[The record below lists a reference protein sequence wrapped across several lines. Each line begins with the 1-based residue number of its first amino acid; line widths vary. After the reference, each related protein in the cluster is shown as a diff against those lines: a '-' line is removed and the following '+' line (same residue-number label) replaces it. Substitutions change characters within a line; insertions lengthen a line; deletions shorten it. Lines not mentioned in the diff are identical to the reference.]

1 MTPGEI
7 PLRASG
13 TGRPEGEGATS
24 VIDFFLHRPVFASVC
39 ALFII
44 LAGLISIPTLPVA
57 QFPQVAPP
65 VITVSTQYI
74 GANAQSAEASVT
86 TPLEEAINGV
96 DGLRYI
102 SSTTTSD
109 GTSTIVAT
117 FALDR
122 SIDLAANDVQ
132 TQVNNTIGRLPGAV
146 RAAGLTLAKNSG
158 TFVIAMGLASND
170 ARLDRVFISNYAA
183 NNIVDVLK
191 RIRGVNDVRIF
202 GERRYAM
209 RLWLDPVRLN
219 QSHLTASDVVN
230 ALTSQ
235 NVDVAAGAIGS
246 APVATDQPYQISVR
260 ALGRMTDPSQFAN
273 MILRANPDGG
283 FVRLRD
289 VGRVELGAESYAQDL
304 RLSGKD
310 AIGLAVLTLPSA
322 NALQVAKDV
331 RATMDQLATRFPA
344 GMYYTYGFDTTPF
357 VSESIRE
364 VLKTLAI
371 SIVLVV
377 AVVFLFLQSWRTTL
391 IPAITIPVSLIGTF
405 GLMKALGFSI
415 NTLTLFGLTLA
426 TGLVVDDAIVVIE
439 NIARFINEKRM
450 ESYAGA
456 SAAMREITSAVV
468 ASSLVLLAVFI
479 PVAFFSGTTGQLYKQ
494 FALTIACAI
503 TISLFNA
510 LTLTP
515 ALSAL
520 LLGKHTVHRTGV
532 YGAINRVIDAS
543 RNGYHA
549 VLPAL
554 IRWRVVVLGLF
565 ALGLGATYLAYQTI
579 PTGFLPDEDVGY
591 FYVTV
596 QLPEGSSLA
605 DTERVTRR
613 VERILAG
620 YPEIA
625 VVFEPNGTQFGV
637 NAANRAMMF
646 VSLKPWDERKRPEQ
660 SADGIMRRLRPQLT
674 SITGAAVLA
683 FNPPAIRGIGNLA
696 GFQFELQDQGNA
708 GIPALT
714 RAARNLVA
722 TARADATLRNVSTTF
737 RDDAPQLVIDVDRDK
752 VAALG
757 IPLTDVFSAMDV
769 YLGSE
774 YVNDFDFLN
783 RSYRVYVQADTRY
796 RSTLAALDRIYV
808 RTNGADAATAATV
821 PLSSLVRTRV
831 EHVAPI
837 ITHYN
842 LMRSIEINGIPA
854 PGYGSGQALSAMTAA
869 ARTLPKGF
877 AYEWTG
883 ISLEQLEFGSQAIV
897 IFGLGLLCVFLVLAA
912 NYENY
917 SDPLIIL
924 VSVPLAILGAI
935 LALDVRS
942 LPSDLYA
949 QVGYL
954 MLIALAS
961 KNAILIVEFA
971 NQRRRAGLSATEAVR
986 DAAQTRL
993 RPILMTSLA
1002 FILATVPLVVAS
1014 GAGAASRRSLGTA
1027 VFGGMVLSTV
1037 LNLFVV
1043 PVVYVAVAGL
1053 RDRFARRATPRPAHA
1068 RAYANGNGDVPAG
1081 HVPVSVYRGD
1091 DGDIVLHF
1099 ADGSDPVRLSLPD

>member
-1 MTPGEI
+1 
-7 PLRASG
+7 
-13 TGRPEGEGATS
+13 

-44 LAGLISIPTLPVA
+44 LAGLISIPSLPVA

-65 VITVSTQYI
+65 VVTVTANYI
-74 GANAQSAEASVT
+74 GANAQAAEASVT
-86 TPLEEAINGV
+86 TPLEQAINGV

-102 SSTTTSD
+102 SSSTTSD
-109 GTSTIVAT
+109 GTSSIVCT
-117 FALDR
+117 FQLNR
-122 SIDLAANDVQ
+122 NIDLAANDVQ
-132 TQVNNTIGRLPGAV
+132 NQVNNTIGRLPAEV
-146 RAAGLTLAKNSG
+146 RATGVTVTKNSG
-158 TFVIAMGLASND
+158 TFVLAMALASHD
-170 ARLDRVFISNYAA
+170 ARYDRVFMSNYAA
-183 NNIVDVLK
+183 NNIVEVLK

-219 QSHLTASDVVN
+219 QSRLTASDVVS
-230 ALTSQ
+230 ALQGQ
-235 NVDVAAGAIGS
+235 NVQVAAGAIGS
-246 APVATDQPYQISVR
+246 APARTDQPYQISVR
-260 ALGRMTDPSQFAN
+260 AIGRLRTPAEFGN
-273 MILRANPDGG
+273 LILRSNPDAG

-310 AIGLAVLTLPSA
+310 AIGIAVLTLPSA
-322 NALQVAKDV
+322 NALQVAGDV
-331 RATMDQLATRFPA
+331 RKAMNRLEQRFPA
-344 GMYYTYGFDTTPF
+344 GVTYQFGFDATPF
-357 VSESIRE
+357 VAESIRE
-364 VLKTLAI
+364 VVKTLAI
-371 SIVLVV
+371 SIVLVI

-405 GLMKALGFSI
+405 ALMKALGFSI

-439 NIARFINEKRM
+439 NIARFVNEKRM
-450 ESYAGA
+450 EPYAGA

-494 FALTIACAI
+494 FALTIACSI
-503 TISLFNA
+503 SISLFVA

-515 ALSAL
+515 TLSAL
-520 LLGKHTVHRTGV
+520 LLGEHTVHRTGF
-532 YGAINRVIDAS
+532 YGAVNRLIDAS

-549 VLPAL
+549 ILPAL
-554 IRWRVVVLGLF
+554 VRYRAVVLGLF
-565 ALGLGATYLAYQTI
+565 AVGLVGTYFAYQTI
-579 PTGFLPDEDVGY
+579 PTGFLPDEDLGY

-613 VERILAG
+613 IEGILDRF
-620 YPEIA
+620 PEIA
-625 VVFEPNGTQFGV
+625 IVFVT
-637 NAANRAMMF
+637 
-646 VSLKPWDERKRPEQ
+646 LKPWHERKGAGE
-660 SADGIMRRLRPQLT
+660 SADGIMRRLRPQLAQ
-674 SITGAAVLA
+674 ITNAAVLA

-696 GFQFELQDQGNA
+696 GFQFELQDRDNI

-714 RAARNLVA
+714 AAARSL
-722 TARADATLRNVSTTF
+722 RAEAGANPALRNVSTTF
-737 RDDAPQLVIDVDRDK
+737 RSDAPQLVVEVDREK

-757 IPLTDVFSAMDV
+757 IPLQDVFSAMQV
-769 YLGSE
+769 YLGSQ
-774 YVNDFDFLN
+774 YVNDFDYLN
-783 RSYRVYVQADTRY
+783 RSYRVYVQADTPFRD
-796 RSTLAALDRIYV
+796 RLAALDRIYV
-808 RTNGADAATAATV
+808 RASGSDRALAATI
-821 PLSSLVRTRV
+821 PLSSLVRT
-831 EHVAPI
+831 HVDRIAPI

-842 LMRSIEINGIPA
+842 LMRSIEINGVPA
-854 PGYGSGQALSAMTAA
+854 QGYGSGQALAAMTSAA
-869 ARTLPKGF
+869 QDLPPGTD
-877 AYEWTG
+877 YEWTG
-883 ISLEQLEFGSQAIV
+883 ISLEQIEFGTQALI

-917 SDPLIIL
+917 SDPIIIL

-935 LALDVRS
+935 LALDLRA

-971 NQRRRAGLSATEAVR
+971 NQRRKQGLSAAEAVR

-1002 FILATVPLVVAS
+1002 FILATVPLVLAS

-1027 VFGGMVLSTV
+1027 VFGGMILSTV

-1043 PVVYVAVAGL
+1043 PVVYVALAGI
-1053 RDRFARRATPRPAHA
+1053 RERMARRRRVPARAAAAHA
-1068 RAYANGNGDVPAG
+1068 NGHGPAG
-1081 HVPVSVYRGD
+1081 SVPVSVHRTA
-1091 DGDIVLHF
+1091 DGEIVLHF
-1099 ADGSDPVRLSLPD
+1099 ADGSDPVRLAIPE

>member
-1 MTPGEI
+1 MIE
-7 PLRASG
+7 
-13 TGRPEGEGATS
+13 
-24 VIDFFLHRPVFASVC
+24 FFLHRPVFASVC

-44 LAGLISIPTLPVA
+44 LAGAISIPTLPVA

-65 VITVSTQYI
+65 VVTVTANYI
-74 GANAQSAEASVT
+74 GANAQAAESSVT

-102 SSTTTSD
+102 SSSTTSD
-109 GTSTIVAT
+109 GTSSIVCT
-117 FALDR
+117 FQLDR
-122 SIDLAANDVQ
+122 NIDLAANDVQ
-132 TQVNNTIGRLPGAV
+132 NQVNNTFGRLPAEV
-146 RAAGLTLAKNSG
+146 RNTGLTVTKNSG
-158 TFVIAMGLASND
+158 TFVIAMGLASSD
-170 ARLDRVFISNYAA
+170 PRYDRVFISNYAA

-191 RIRGVNDVRIF
+191 RVRGVNDVRIF

-209 RLWLDPVRLN
+209 RLWLDPLRLN
-219 QSHLTASDVVN
+219 QSHLTASDVVA
-230 ALTSQ
+230 ALQTQ
-235 NVDVAAGAIGS
+235 NVQVAAGAIGS
-246 APVATDQPYQISVR
+246 APIRADQPYQISVR
-260 ALGRMTDPSQFAN
+260 AIGRLRTSEEFGN
-273 MILRANPDGG
+273 LILRANPDAGY
-283 FVRLRD
+283 VRLRD

-310 AIGLAVLTLPSA
+310 AIGVAVLTLPSA
-322 NALQVAKDV
+322 NALQVARDV
-331 RATMDQLATRFPA
+331 RATMNKLEQHFPH
-344 GMYYTYGFDTTPF
+344 GITYQFGFDATPF
-357 VSESIRE
+357 VAESIRE
-364 VLKTLAI
+364 VLKTLTI
-371 SIVLVV
+371 SIVLVI

-405 GLMKALGFSI
+405 ALMKVLGFSI

-439 NIARFINEKRM
+439 NIARFVNEKGM
-450 ESYAGA
+450 DPYHGA
-456 SAAMREITSAVV
+456 SAAMKEITSAVV

-479 PVAFFSGTTGQLYKQ
+479 PVAFFAGTTGQLYKQ

-503 TISLFNA
+503 SISLFNA

-515 ALSAL
+515 TLSAL
-520 LLGKHTVHRTGV
+520 LLGEHTVHRTGF
-532 YGAINRVIDAS
+532 YGLINRAIDAG

-549 VLPAL
+549 ILPAL
-554 IRWRVVVLGLF
+554 VRWRGVVLGLF
-565 ALGLGATYLAYQTI
+565 ALGLVATYFAYQNI
-579 PTGFLPDEDVGY
+579 PTGFLPDEDLGY

-596 QLPEGSSLA
+596 QLPEGASLA

-613 VERILAG
+613 IEGILKG
-620 YPEIA
+620 IPEISI
-625 VVFEPNGTQFGV
+625 VFEPNGTQFGV
-637 NAANRAMMF
+637 NAPNRAMMF
-646 VSLKPWDERKRPEQ
+646 VSLRPWDERKSASQ
-660 SADGIMRRLRPQLT
+660 SADGVMRRLRPQFAQIANA
-674 SITGAAVLA
+674 SVLA

-696 GFQFELQDQGNA
+696 GFQFELQDQGNI

-714 RAARNLVA
+714 QAARGLIGA
-722 TARADATLRNVSTTF
+722 ARSDPTLRNVSTTF
-737 RDDAPQLVIDVDRDK
+737 RDNAPQYVIDIDREK

-757 IPLTDVFSAMDV
+757 VPLQDVFAAMQV

-774 YVNDFDFLN
+774 YVNDFDYLN
-783 RSYRVYVQADTRY
+783 RSYRVYVQADTQFRD
-796 RSTLAALDRIYV
+796 RLGSLDRIYV
-808 RTNGADAATAATV
+808 RTSGGAGAATI
-821 PLSSLVRTRV
+821 PLSSLVHTHLDRI
-831 EHVAPI
+831 API

-854 PGYGSGQALSAMTAA
+854 PGYGSGHALNAMTAA
-869 ARTLPKGF
+869 AQNLPPGT

-883 ISLEQLEFGSQAIV
+883 ISLEQIEFGSQAIL

-917 SDPLIIL
+917 SDPIIIL

-935 LALDVRS
+935 LALDLRA

-971 NQRRRAGLSATEAVR
+971 NQRRRLGLTAAEAVR
-986 DAAQTRL
+986 EAAQTRL

-1002 FILATVPLVVAS
+1002 FILATVPLVLAS

-1027 VFGGMVLSTV
+1027 VFGGMILSTV

-1043 PVVYVAVAGL
+1043 PVVYVALAGIRERL
-1053 RDRFARRATPRPAHA
+1053 ARRKRAAGTATATNGHA
-1068 RAYANGNGDVPAG
+1068 PAG
-1081 HVPVSVYRGD
+1081 SVPVSVLRTAEGE
-1091 DGDIVLHF
+1091 IVLHF
-1099 ADGSDPVRLSLPD
+1099 ADGSEPVRLALPDD

>member
-1 MTPGEI
+1 
-7 PLRASG
+7 
-13 TGRPEGEGATS
+13 

-65 VITVSTQYI
+65 VVTVTANYI
-74 GANAQSAEASVT
+74 GANAQAAEASVT
-86 TPLEEAINGV
+86 TPLEQAINGV

-102 SSTTTSD
+102 SSSTTSD
-109 GTSTIVAT
+109 GTSSIVCT
-117 FALDR
+117 FQLDR
-122 SIDLAANDVQ
+122 NIDLAANDVQ
-132 TQVNNTIGRLPGAV
+132 NQVNNTIGRLPAEV
-146 RAAGLTLAKNSG
+146 RATGVTVTKNSG
-158 TFVIAMGLASND
+158 TFVLAMALASRD
-170 ARLDRVFISNYAA
+170 ARYDRVFMSNYAA
-183 NNIVDVLK
+183 NNIVEVLK

-219 QSHLTASDVVN
+219 QSRLTASDVVS
-230 ALTSQ
+230 ALQGQ
-235 NVDVAAGAIGS
+235 NVQVAAGAIGS
-246 APVATDQPYQISVR
+246 APARTDQPYQISIR
-260 ALGRMTDPSQFAN
+260 AIGRLRTPAEFGN
-273 MILRANPDGG
+273 LILRSNPDAG

-304 RLSGKD
+304 RLSGRD
-310 AIGLAVLTLPSA
+310 AIGIAVLTLPSA
-322 NALQVAKDV
+322 NALQVAGDV
-331 RATMDQLATRFPA
+331 RKAMNRLAQRFPA
-344 GMYYTYGFDTTPF
+344 GVTYEFGFDATPF
-357 VSESIRE
+357 VAESIRE
-364 VLKTLAI
+364 VIKTLAI
-371 SIVLVV
+371 SIVLVI
-377 AVVFLFLQSWRTTL
+377 AVVFLFLQSWRTTM

-405 GLMKALGFSI
+405 ALMKALGFSI

-439 NIARFINEKRM
+439 NIARFVNEKRM
-450 ESYAGA
+450 EPYAGA

-494 FALTIACAI
+494 FALTIACSI
-503 TISLFNA
+503 SISLFVA

-515 ALSAL
+515 TLSAL
-520 LLGKHTVHRTGV
+520 LLGEHTVHRTGF
-532 YGAINRVIDAS
+532 YGAINRVIDGA
-543 RNGYHA
+543 RNGYHGI
-549 VLPAL
+549 LPAL
-554 IRWRVVVLGLF
+554 VRWRFVVLGLF
-565 ALGLGATYLAYQTI
+565 AAGLVATFLAYQTI
-579 PTGFLPDEDVGY
+579 PTGFLPDEDLGY

-613 VERILAG
+613 IEGILAG
-620 YPEIA
+620 VPEIA
-625 VVFEPNGTQFGV
+625 VIFEPNGTQFGI
-637 NAANRAMMF
+637 NAPNRAIMF
-646 VSLKPWDERKRPEQ
+646 VTLKPWDERKGASET
-660 SADGIMRRLRPQLT
+660 ADAIMRRLRPKLT
-674 SITGAAVLA
+674 QITDAAVLA

-696 GFQFELQDQGNA
+696 GFQFELQDRDDI

-714 RAARNLVA
+714 AAARSLRA
-722 TARADATLRNVSTTF
+722 TAGADPVLRNVSTTF
-737 RDDAPQLVIDVDRDK
+737 RSDAPQLVIEVDREK

-757 IPLTDVFSAMDV
+757 IPLQDVFSAMQV

-774 YVNDFDFLN
+774 YVNDFDYQN
-783 RSYRVYVQADTRY
+783 RSYRVYVQADTPFRD
-796 RSTLAALDRIYV
+796 RVAALDRIYV
-808 RTNGADAATAATV
+808 RASGPGPAVAATI
-821 PLSSLVRTRV
+821 PLSSLVRTRIDRI
-831 EHVAPI
+831 API

-842 LMRSIEINGIPA
+842 LMRSIEINGVPA
-854 PGYGSGQALSAMTAA
+854 PGYGSGQALAAMTNAA
-869 ARTLPKGF
+869 AQSLPPGTD
-877 AYEWTG
+877 YEWTG
-883 ISLEQLEFGSQAIV
+883 ISLEQIEFGTQALI

-917 SDPLIIL
+917 SDPIIIL

-935 LALDVRS
+935 LALDLRA

-971 NQRRRAGLSATEAVR
+971 NQRRKQGLSAAEAVR

-1002 FILATVPLVVAS
+1002 FILATVPLVLAS

-1027 VFGGMVLSTV
+1027 VFGGMILSTV

-1043 PVVYVAVAGL
+1043 PVVYVALAGI
-1053 RDRFARRATPRPAHA
+1053 RERMARRGRKPVPA
-1068 RAYANGNGDVPAG
+1068 RAAAAHANGNAHGPAG
-1081 HVPVSVYRGD
+1081 SVPVSVHRTA
-1091 DGDIVLHF
+1091 DGEIVLHF
-1099 ADGSDPVRLSLPD
+1099 ADGSDPVRLAIPE

>member
-1 MTPGEI
+1 
-7 PLRASG
+7 
-13 TGRPEGEGATS
+13 

-39 ALFII
+39 ALFIV
-44 LAGLISIPTLPVA
+44 LAGLIAIPSLPVA

-65 VITVSTQYI
+65 VVTVTATYN
-74 GANAQSAEASVT
+74 GANAQAAEASVT

-109 GTSTIVAT
+109 GTSQIVCT
-117 FALDR
+117 FFLDR
-122 SIDLAANDVQ
+122 DIDLAANDVQ
-132 TQVNNTIGRLPGAV
+132 NQVNNTTGRLPAAV
-146 RAAGLTLAKNSG
+146 TATGITVTKNSG
-158 TFVIAMGLASND
+158 TFVIAMGLASTD
-170 ARLDRVFISNYAA
+170 PRYDRIFISNYAA

-191 RIRGVNDVRIF
+191 RIRGVNDVHIF

-209 RLWLDPVRLN
+209 RLWLDPTRLN
-219 QSHLTASDVVN
+219 LNHVTASDVVT
-230 ALTSQ
+230 ALSTQ
-235 NVDVAAGAIGS
+235 NVTVAAGAIGT
-246 APVATDQPYQISVR
+246 APIRSDQPYQITIR
-260 ALGRMTDPSQFAN
+260 TLGRLQNPEQFGN
-273 MILRANPDGG
+273 MILRANPDAG

-304 RLSGKD
+304 RLSGSD
-310 AIGLAVLTLPSA
+310 AIGIAVLTLPSA
-322 NALQVAKDV
+322 NALQVARDV
-331 RATMDQLATRFPA
+331 RSTMDRLQGHFPH
-344 GMYYTYGFDTTPF
+344 GITYKVGFDATPF

-371 SIVLVV
+371 SILLVI

-405 GLMKALGFSI
+405 ALMKALGFSI

-439 NIARFINEKRM
+439 NIARFVNEKHM
-450 ESYAGA
+450 EPFAGA
-456 SAAMREITSAVV
+456 AAAMKEITSAVV

-479 PVAFFSGTTGQLYKQ
+479 PVAAFAGTTGQLYKQ
-494 FALTIACAI
+494 FALSIACAI

-520 LLGKHTVHRTGV
+520 LLGEHEVHRTGF
-532 YGAINRVIDAS
+532 YGLINRGIDAT
-543 RNGYHA
+543 RNGYHSL
-549 VLPAL
+549 LPTL
-554 IRWRVVVLGLF
+554 LRFRVVVLGLF
-565 ALGLGATYLAYQTI
+565 ALGLVATYFAYRAI

-591 FYVTV
+591 FYVTA

-605 DTERVTRR
+605 ETEAVTRR
-613 VERILAG
+613 IEGILDQF
-620 YPEIA
+620 PEIA
-625 VVFEPNGTQFGV
+625 ITFEPNGTQFGV
-637 NAANRAMMF
+637 NAPNRALVF
-646 VSLKPWDERKRPEQ
+646 ASLRPWDERKAPSE
-660 SADGIMRRLRPQLT
+660 SADGIMRRLRPQLAQIANAT
-674 SITGAAVLA
+674 VLA

-696 GFQFELQDQGNA
+696 GFQFELQDQGNV

-714 RAARNLVA
+714 SAARGLI
-722 TARADATLRNVSTTF
+722 ADARHDPTLRNVSTTF
-737 RDDAPQLVIDVDRDK
+737 RDDSPQLVVDIDREK
-752 VAALG
+752 VATLG
-757 IPLTDVFSAMDV
+757 IPIADVFSAMQV

-783 RSYRVYVQADTRY
+783 RSYRVYVQADTPFRD
-796 RSTLAALDRIYV
+796 RLSALERIYV
-808 RTNGADAATAATV
+808 RTTNATGPQLAATV
-821 PLSSLVRTRV
+821 PLSSLVRTHV

-837 ITHYN
+837 VTHYN
-842 LMRSIEINGIPA
+842 MMRSIEINGVPA
-854 PGYGSGQALSAMTAA
+854 TGFGSGHALAAMTND
-869 ARTLPKGF
+869 ARTLPAGLT
-877 AYEWTG
+877 YEWTG
-883 ISLEQLEFGSQAIV
+883 ISLEQIEFGSQALV

-917 SDPLIIL
+917 SDPIIIL

-935 LALDVRS
+935 LALDLRA

-961 KNAILIVEFA
+961 KNAILIVEFS
-971 NQRRRAGLSATEAVR
+971 NQRQRAGLDAATAVR
-986 DAAQTRL
+986 EAAQTRL

-1002 FILATVPLVVAS
+1002 FILATVPLVLAS

-1027 VFGGMVLSTV
+1027 VFGGMILSTV
-1037 LNLFVV
+1037 LNLFIV
-1043 PVVYVAVAGL
+1043 PVVYVA
-1053 RDRFARRATPRPAHA
+1053 FARIRERLAGRKRTATATA
-1068 RAYANGNGDVPAG
+1068 ANGRAPAGSVPA
-1081 HVPVSVYRGD
+1081 SVVRTA
-1091 DGDIVLHF
+1091 DGNIVLHF
-1099 ADGSDPVRLSLPD
+1099 SDGSDPVRLTLPD